1 MSQPSHVIPADPPRR
16 IPGSGFWR
24 KTWAVL
30 VKEFIQLKR
39 DRVSFAMIIMIPL
52 IQLLLFG
59 YAINTTPR
67 DLPTAVL
74 LQESSDL
81 SRSILAALKNTR
93 YFKITQ
99 LPRNEAE
106 LDRLLASGQVLFAV
120 EIPANFERAVRRGES
135 PAMLVA
141 ADATDP
147 VASGSALSA
156 LGQVV
161 QTALAHDRD
170 IPAVG
175 QMPFQIRVHPRYN
188 PAGVTQLNIV
198 PGLVGTILTMTMLI
212 FTALSVTREI
222 ERGTM
227 ENLLSMPISPVEI
240 MLGKIIPY
248 ILVGFVQAA
257 MIIAIGV
264 LLFGVPLIGSLALL
278 AALSVTRE
286 IERGTMENL
295 LSMPIS
301 PTEIMLGK
309 IIPYILVGFVQ
320 AAMIIAIGVFL
331 FGVPLIGN
339 LALLAALSTLFIA
352 ANLSIGYTF
361 STIAQNQLQAMQMTI
376 MFFLPNILL
385 SGFLFPF
392 AGMPRWAQWVGE
404 ALPLTHYLRI
414 TRAVM
419 LKGASIGDL
428 QHDAIALTVLMLVA
442 MTIAVT
448 RFRRTLD

>member
-1 MSQPSHVIPADPPRR
+1 MTHLLPPQAVERL
-16 IPGSGFWR
+16 PGDGFWR
-24 KTWAVL
+24 KTWAML

-67 DLPTAVL
+67 NLPTAVL
-74 LQESSDL
+74 MQERSDL
-81 SRSILAALKNTR
+81 SRSILAALENTK
-93 YFKITQ
+93 YFRVTE
-99 LPRNEAE
+99 LPHSEAE
-106 LDRLLASGQVLFAV
+106 VDRLLASGTVLFAV
-120 EIPANFERAVRRGES
+120 EIPANFERSVRRGDK
-135 PAMLVA
+135 PAMLVI

-147 VASGSALSA
+147 VASGTALGALSEV
-156 LGQVV
+156 L

-170 IPAVG
+170 VPNSPE
-175 QMPFQIRVHPRYN
+175 MPFEIRTHARYN
-188 PAGVTQLNIV
+188 PAAVTQLNIV

-227 ENLLSMPISPVEI
+227 ENLLSMPITPFEI

-248 ILVGFVQAA
+248 VFVGVVQAS
-257 MIIAIGV
+257 MIISIGV
-264 LLFGVPLIGSLALL
+264 LLFGVPIFGSL
-278 AALSVTRE
+278 
-286 IERGTMENL
+286 
-295 LSMPIS
+295 SM
-301 PTEIMLGK
+301 
-309 IIPYILVGFVQ
+309 
-320 AAMIIAIGVFL
+320 
-331 FGVPLIGN
+331 
-339 LALLAALSTLFIA
+339 LALLSTLFIA
-352 ANLSIGYTF
+352 TNLSIGYTF

-392 AGMPRWAQWVGE
+392 AGMPIWAQWIGE
-404 ALPLTHYLRI
+404 ALPLTHFLRI
-414 TRAVM
+414 VRSIM
-419 LKGASIGDL
+419 LKGSSLSDL
-428 QHDAIALTVLMLVA
+428 RYDAMALFVLMLVA